1 MRSSLLLF
9 VAAACTTAK
18 PTPDPVVV
26 QPPKPITAK
35 ANAVRA
41 RALPFDVSVC
51 AKPVSVRPLTTET
64 LTAALTLEQ
73 PRFAE
78 CLASPTS
85 REQDDASADVEVMVS
100 STVTMKVTP
109 RGLRAEGSTCLEQR
123 VQQLG
128 LTGANVTA
136 STVVGV
142 PAGAPSSTLQ
152 LLPEVSAVRAAVG
165 AACSCFEPLGVNAP
179 PQLVLTLGPTTPLD
193 VVTAADPLADKVE
206 RCLEQTL
213 ADFPRPSLELTI
225 DLPLINS
232 DATQESP
239 DASDEVVTTQRQSMK
254 RRAAAR
260 LELLMAQRGALV
272 KQLEPIAQSYKRK
285 PTPSLMK
292 QRIALCG
299 ELRVVEEALP
309 LAVERAA
316 LSKPIDT
323 EPSQLCASVKREE

>member
-1 MRSSLLLF
+1 MRSPLLLF

-26 QPPKPITAK
+26 EPPKPITAK

-51 AKPVSVRPLTTET
+51 AKPVSVRPLTAET

-85 REQDDASADVEVMVS
+85 RERDDASADVEVMVS

-123 VQQLG
+123 VQQLE

-152 LLPEVSAVRAAVG
+152 LLPEVNAVRAAV
-165 AACSCFEPLGVNAP
+165 ASACSCFEPLGVNAP
-179 PQLVLTLGPTTPLD
+179 PQLVLKLGPSSAPD

-225 DLPLINS
+225 DLPLLNS
-232 DATQESP
+232 DANQESP
-239 DASDEVVTTQRQSMK
+239 DASDEVVTTQRQAMK
-254 RRAAAR
+254 RRAVAK
-260 LELLMAQRGALV
+260 LGLLLAQRTALV

-292 QRIALCG
+292 QRIALCS
-299 ELRVVEEALP
+299 ELRVVEDALP
-309 LAVERAA
+309 LAVERAVP
-316 LSKPIDT
+316 SKPIDT
-323 EPSQLCASVKREE
+323 EPSQLCAAVKRDE

>member
-26 QPPKPITAK
+26 EPPKPITAK

-51 AKPVSVRPLTTET
+51 AKPVGVRPLTVET
-64 LTAALTLEQ
+64 LTAALMLEQ

-85 REQDDASADVEVMVS
+85 REQDDASADVEVMVN

-109 RGLRAEGSTCLEQR
+109 RGLRAEGSACLEQR
-123 VQQLG
+123 VQQLE

-152 LLPEVSAVRAAVG
+152 LLPEVNAVRAAV
-165 AACSCFEPLGVNAP
+165 ASACSCFEPLGVNAP
-179 PQLVLTLGPTTPLD
+179 PQLVLKLGPSSAPD

-225 DLPLINS
+225 DLPLLNS
-232 DATQESP
+232 DANQESP
-239 DASDEVVTTQRQSMK
+239 DASDEVVTTQRQAMK
-254 RRAAAR
+254 RRAVAK
-260 LELLMAQRGALV
+260 LGLLLAQRTAIV

-309 LAVERAA
+309 LAVERA
-316 LSKPIDT
+316 LPSKPIDT
-323 EPSQLCASVKREE
+323 EPSQLCASVKRDE

>member
-26 QPPKPITAK
+26 EPPKPITAK

-51 AKPVSVRPLTTET
+51 AKPVGVRPLTVET
-64 LTAALTLEQ
+64 LTAALMLEQ

-85 REQDDASADVEVMVS
+85 REQDDASADVEVMVN

-109 RGLRAEGSTCLEQR
+109 RGLRAEGSACLEQR

-128 LTGANVTA
+128 LTGPNVTA
-136 STVVGV
+136 STAVGV
-142 PAGAPSSTLQ
+142 PTGAPSSTLQ
-152 LLPEVSAVRAAVG
+152 LLPEVNAVRAAV
-165 AACSCFEPLGVNAP
+165 ASACSCFEPLGVNAP
-179 PQLVLTLGPTTPLD
+179 PQLVLKLGPSSAPD

-232 DATQESP
+232 DASQESP
-239 DASDEVVTTQRQSMK
+239 DASDEVVTTQRQVMK
-254 RRAAAR
+254 RRATAR
-260 LELLMAQRGALV
+260 LELLMAQRTALV

-292 QRIALCG
+292 QRIALCS
-299 ELRVVEEALP
+299 ELRVVEDALP
-309 LAVERAA
+309 LAVERAVP
-316 LSKPIDT
+316 SKPIDI
-323 EPSQLCASVKREE
+323 EPSQLCASVKRDE